1 MFVEWV
7 GDLLFF
13 TVNAMMVLLCISF
26 IVGVI
31 IGLIILFAFLIN
43 VIREAFSE
51 DEEEDNNNEGV

>member
-13 TVNAMMVLLCISF
+13 TVNAIMVVLCISF
-26 IVGVI
+26 IAGMI
-31 IGLIILFAFLIN
+31 IGLIILFALLVN
-43 VIREAFSE
+43 VIREAFSD

>member
-43 VIREAFSE
+43 VIREAFSD